1 MFTMLEVTGA
11 TFKLA
16 VALILSGHPRS
27 WLEINF
33 NSITANLRVLR
44 ITVKGIAHDPINTRN
59 IRQSHKFCN
68 VLSVTLNLSA
78 VSTKEHL
85 AFLISGVQVNQD

>member
-1 MFTMLEVTGA
+1 MLEVTGA

-33 NSITANLRVLR
+33 NCITANLRVLR
-44 ITVKGIAHDPINTRN
+44 ITVKGLHMT
-59 IRQSHKFCN
+59 Q
-68 VLSVTLNLSA
+68 
-78 VSTKEHL
+78 
-85 AFLISGVQVNQD
+85 

>member
-33 NSITANLRVLR
+33 NCITANLRVLR

-59 IRQSHKFCN
+59 TRQSHKFCS

-78 VSTKEHL
+78 VSTKEHS

>member
-59 IRQSHKFCN
+59 IRQSHKFCS

-78 VSTKEHL
+78 VSTKEHS
-85 AFLISGVQVNQD
+85 AFLSSGVQVNQD